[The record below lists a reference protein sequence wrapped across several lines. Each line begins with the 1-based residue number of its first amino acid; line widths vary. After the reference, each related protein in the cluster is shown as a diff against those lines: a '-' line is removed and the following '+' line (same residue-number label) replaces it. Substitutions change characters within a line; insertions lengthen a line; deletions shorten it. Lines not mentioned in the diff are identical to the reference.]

1 MPHDF
6 YKDGTCGSL
15 PRYYDSRF
23 RATAVKVLPG
33 QHYVTVRE
41 DEMLVTVLGSCVTA
55 CVRDPVARVGGMN
68 HFMLPESVSG
78 RWGGDEAALRY
89 GNHAMAQ
96 LIAEVLWN
104 QGRLDRLEVK
114 LFGGAN
120 VTPGTRVGD
129 HNVAYAV
136 RFLEDLGLTVRARH
150 VGGELP
156 RALKYFPVSGKVLMR
171 LLTEPQGHDGMD
183 PLEDTAMLPPKERA
197 WGR

>member
-1 MPHDF
+1 MAHDF
-6 YKDGTCGSL
+6 YKNGNCGPI

-23 RATAVKVLPG
+23 EAMAVKVLPG
-33 QHYVTVRE
+33 QYYVTDRP

-68 HFMLPESVSG
+68 HFMLPESISG
-78 RWGGDEAALRY
+78 RWGADEAALRY

-104 QGRLDRLEVK
+104 AGRLDRLEVK

-129 HNVAYAV
+129 HNVSYAI
-136 RFLEDLGLTVRARH
+136 RFLENAGIGVRARH
-150 VGGELP
+150 VGGVLP
-156 RALKYFPVSGKVLMR
+156 RAIKYFPESGKVLMK
-171 LLTEPQGHDGMD
+171 LIEDPTEKAD
-183 PLEDTAMLPPKERA
+183 PLEDMAMLSPKESA
-197 WGR
+197 WAR